1 MDKKIERFVDALIK
15 GSENENRRRSNMMAE
30 VAQIEKEVAQKL
42 HRLAV
47 LAGNVKQVKDY
58 AVRVESAARER
69 RFVSY
74 RDRDGK
80 EIVH

>member
-1 MDKKIERFVDALIK
+1 MDKKTERFVDALIK
-15 GSENENRRRSNMMAE
+15 GSENENRRRSSMMAE
-30 VAQIEKEVAQKL
+30 VTQIEKEVAQKL
-42 HRLAV
+42 HRLSV

-58 AVRVESAARER
+58 AVRVESAAREL